1 MKQTILFLA
10 IGGFTATS
18 CNSQN
23 MAQEKVPAVVVN
35 TLQTQFPN
43 ATGIDWEKK
52 GGLYEA
58 DFDVAGSEDI
68 TVQIDASGKMLM
80 QKQEVTGATLP
91 AGIQTAVQA
100 EYKDFTIDEVEKV
113 EKEGATYYQL
123 ELDGKGLKS
132 IKGKKLVL
140 TAEGQTA
147 ANVAFWD

>member
-1 MKQTILFLA
+1 MIGSFGA
-10 IGGFTATS
+10 IS

-35 TLQTQFPN
+35 TLQTQFPS
-43 ATGIDWEKK
+43 ARGVDWEKK

-68 TVQIDASGKMLM
+68 TVQIDASGKILM
-80 QKQEVTGATLP
+80 QKQEVALATLP
-91 AGIQTAVQA
+91 AGIQTLVQNQ
-100 EYKDFTIDEVEKV
+100 YKDFTIDEVEKV
-113 EKEGATYYQL
+113 EKDGATFYQL

-132 IKGKKLVL
+132 IKGKKLVV